1 MPSYS
6 TVFAGQSG
14 GTPRQWATATS
25 ANFVTPVAG
34 KYRITLV
41 GVGSGAS
48 NTAAGSSGAIA
59 QSLVTL
65 AAGVTITCT
74 HGAPGTGHATT
85 PVAGGTSTVA
95 ATGLTTLTC
104 TAGLPATPGA
114 ASGGNVFNRN
124 GVAGA
129 AAAGR
134 GGSSVAVYGT
144 GYTATGR
151 GGAGTGES
159 APLAGF
165 PNLGG
170 SAIPGLANVSNHLNG
185 RLLQPAGIGGTG
197 SSTGG
202 SVEPFGRPG
211 GGGASDSTGSGV
223 RGGMFA
229 GGGSGVTYYGQ
240 DTSGGRGGVGGGGGG
255 TGTGTGV
262 GGNGGEALTVIEFVE
277 A

>member
-14 GTPRQWATATS
+14 GTPRQWFTATS
-25 ANFVTPVAG
+25 ATFTTPVAG

-48 NTAAGSSGAIA
+48 NSAAGSSGAIA

-65 AAGVTITCT
+65 AAGITVTCT
-74 HGAPGTGHATT
+74 HGAVGPAGGAS
-85 PVAGGTSTVA
+85 AGGTSTVA
-95 ATGLTTLTC
+95 ATGMTTLTC
-104 TAGLPATPGA
+104 TAGLPATPGT

-129 AAAGR
+129 AAVRR

-144 GYTATGR
+144 GYAATGE

-165 PNLGG
+165 PSLGG
-170 SAIPGLANVSNHLNG
+170 SSIPGLANISGNLNG
-185 RLLQPAGIGGTG
+185 RLLQPVGIGGTSSAVAG
-197 SSTGG
+197 SA
-202 SVEPFGRPG
+202 EPVGRPG
-211 GGGASDSTGSGV
+211 GGGAALSSIGA

-229 GGGSGVTYYGQ
+229 GGGSGNTNAGANA
-240 DTSGGRGGVGGGGGG
+240 DGGRGGVGGGGGG
-255 TGTGTGV
+255 TGVGTGV
-262 GGNGGEALTVIEFVE
+262 GGAGGEALTIIEWTE

>member
-14 GTPRQWATATS
+14 GTPRQWFTVTS
-25 ANFVTPVAG
+25 ANFVTPRAG
-34 KYRITLV
+34 KYRITHV

-48 NTAAGSSGAIA
+48 NTQAGSSGAIA

-74 HGAPGTGHATT
+74 HGAPGTGHTTT
-85 PVAGGTSTVA
+85 PVTGGTSTVA

-104 TAGLPATPGA
+104 TAGTPSSPGT

-134 GGSSVAVYGT
+134 GGSSVAVYGQ
-144 GYTATGR
+144 GYAATGQ

-165 PNLGG
+165 NTQAGG
-170 SAIPGLANVSNHLNG
+170 CAIPGLVNISGHLNG
-185 RLLQPAGIGGTG
+185 RLLQPAGTG
-197 SSTGG
+197 APLNAVSQA
-202 SVEPFGRPG
+202 EAIGRPG
-211 GGGASDSTGSGV
+211 GGGGNDASGGG

-229 GGGSGVTYYGQ
+229 GGGASSATN
-240 DTSGGRGGVGGGGGG
+240 SPGGRGGVGGGGGG
-255 TGTGTGV
+255 TGLGTGA
-262 GGNGGEALTVIEFVE
+262 GGNGGEALTIIEFVE
-277 A
+277 E